1 MGILLKN
8 GTVIDGRNTPP
19 YKADVLISGNE
30 VKEIGQITNADS
42 DSVIDCSNLLVVPGF
57 IDIHSHYDFSYFYDK
72 YAVASVMQGITTE
85 VVGNCGLGSAPINP
99 IVAAYYNQYVNYML
113 GDVEFQPFARIAD
126 FMKNI
131 ETNGCS
137 LNVAF
142 LIPQGNVRA
151 AVMKLDDRYP
161 NSAELAK
168 MQDLVAQ
175 GMEDGAYGLSTGLI
189 YPPGSITS
197 TQELV
202 ELCHIVKQYG
212 GIYTSHIR
220 DEGKGVVSAISEAIQ
235 IGRLS
240 GVPVQISHLKVVG
253 AFPGSRPKQ
262 VIHLIESAR
271 AEGID
276 ITADVYPY
284 TAGNALLSSL
294 LQPWVFEGG
303 RQQFLKNL
311 SDPEKRQRIL
321 KDFMEFIWTIAG
333 IPWFLR
339 IIPKSIWFR
348 LLPKILSKK
357 VIMTSLPKHTEFV
370 GKTLWE
376 ALDTLYRD
384 RPMMDRFL
392 DFLIEEEGQVFISMF
407 LMKKTNVIEFMKA
420 PFSMFSTD
428 NLTTKM
434 GNPHPRVY
442 GTYPRILKC
451 KLLPMEELI
460 YKMTSFPAKRLG
472 LTDRGALE
480 QGKKADIVVFDPETV
495 ADLATHQNAKQ
506 FPIGI
511 EYVFVN
517 GGLTVEKGKHM
528 NQLNGQILRRKK

>member
-1 MGILLKN
+1 MDILLKN
-8 GTVIDGRNTPP
+8 GTVIDGRNSPP
-19 YKADVLISGNE
+19 YKADVLISGSE
-30 VKEIGQITNADS
+30 IKEIGQINEANS
-42 DSVIDCSNLLVVPGF
+42 IIDCSNLLVVPGF

-72 YAVASVMQGITTE
+72 YALASIMQGITTE
-85 VVGNCGLGSAPINP
+85 IVGNCGLGSAPINP

-113 GDVEFQPFARIAD
+113 GDVEFQPFERIAD
-126 FMKNI
+126 FMKHI

-137 LNVAF
+137 LNVGF

-151 AVMKLDDRYP
+151 AVMKMDDRYP
-161 NSAELAK
+161 NSAELAQ
-168 MQDLVAQ
+168 MQELVAQ
-175 GMEDGAYGLSTGLI
+175 GMEDGAFGLSTGLI

-202 ELCHIVKQYG
+202 ELCHIVKKYG

-240 GVPVQISHLKVVG
+240 GVPVQISHIKVVS
-253 AFPGSRPKQ
+253 AFPGSRTKQ
-262 VIHLIESAR
+262 VMQLIECVR

-276 ITADVYPY
+276 VTADVYPY
-284 TAGNALLSSL
+284 TAGNSLLSSL
-294 LQPWVFEGG
+294 LPPWVLEGG
-303 RQQFLKNL
+303 REQFLKNL
-311 SDPEKRQRIL
+311 RDPEKRQRIV
-321 KDFMEFIWTIAG
+321 KEFMEFIWAVAG
-333 IPWFLR
+333 IPWVLK
-339 IIPKSIWFR
+339 IIPKSVWFR

-357 VIMTSLPKHTEFV
+357 AIMTSLTHHTEFV
-370 GKTLWE
+370 GKTLWD
-376 ALDTLYRD
+376 AVNTLYPD
-384 RPMMDRFL
+384 RPIMDRYL
-392 DFLIEEEGQVFISMF
+392 DFLADEEGQVFISMF
-407 LMKKTNVIEFMKA
+407 LMKKANVIDFMKA
-420 PFSMFSTD
+420 PFTMFSTD

-451 KLLPMEELI
+451 KLLPMENLI
-460 YKMTSFPAKRLG
+460 YKMTGFPAARLG
-472 LTDRGALE
+472 LTDRGTLE
-480 QGKKADIVVFDPETV
+480 VGKKADIVVFDGEKI

-517 GGLTVEKGKHM
+517 GGLTVEKGKHT
-528 NQLNGQILRRKK
+528 NQLKGQVLRRKK